1 MGDLKSFA
9 ASYMPGLKHATK
21 TAIAAA
27 ASLYL
32 AKFMKMPE
40 GYWAAITAIIVMQSN
55 VGATLT
61 ASWTRLVGTA
71 IGAVVAGVF
80 VQFFGTSTLHFG
92 IAVLLVVLICDLAG
106 LADAYRLAGVTVA
119 IVMLI
124 NRLAPAWA
132 IAGERFLQV
141 GLGIVVGIL
150 TSVLV
155 WPSRARES
163 LRAGLAEA
171 LSAMGALFQSVI
183 ECNHAGDSRPI
194 EEIRSHVKE
203 ILRRSDD
210 LHVQAAHEGT
220 AYADREVV
228 AVLMDRAGRLLETV
242 DSLLSSG
249 RGCFEGSY
257 YLDFKPEIDRLGGE
271 ISEAF
276 KQLARSVAEW
286 RFHATWPDFTE
297 MLSKLENKV
306 SELRA
311 SGASTKY
318 PLEEVLRF
326 YSFLFTLKNLANELD
341 HLHAASS
348 RIAGTGSPD

>member
-1 MGDLKSFA
+1 MRNLKSLA
-9 ASYMPGLKHATK
+9 ASYIPGLKHATK

-32 AKFMKMPE
+32 ARFIKMPE

-55 VGATLT
+55 VGATLY

-124 NRLAPAWA
+124 NRLAPTWV

-141 GLGIVVGIL
+141 GLGIVVGIA

-171 LSAMGALFQSVI
+171 LSAMEALFQSAI
-183 ECNHAGDSRPI
+183 DCNHAGDARSI
-194 EEIRSHVKE
+194 EEIRSQVKG
-203 ILRRSDD
+203 ILRRSED
-210 LHVQAAHEGT
+210 LHAQAAHESD
-220 AYADREVV
+220 ANANRELI
-228 AVLMDRAGRLLETV
+228 AVLMDHAGRLLETI
-242 DSLLSSG
+242 DSLETSG
-249 RGCFEGSY
+249 RSCFEGTY
-257 YLDFKPEIDRLGGE
+257 HLNFKAEIDQLEAE
-271 ISEAF
+271 ISEAL
-276 KQLARSVAEW
+276 KQLARSAKEW
-286 RFHATWPDFTE
+286 RFDAPWPDFSE
-297 MLSKLENKV
+297 ALSRLESKV
-306 SELRA
+306 SEMRA
-311 SGASTKY
+311 SGASARH
-318 PLEEVLRF
+318 PLEEVLRL
-326 YSFLFTLKNLANELD
+326 YSFLFTLKNLASELD
-341 HLHAASS
+341 HAHAAST
-348 RIAGTGSPD
+348 RIAGLAAAE